1 MARNKMN
8 PPRRNA
14 FRVTVQDDACFT
26 CGQGVC
32 WSSET
37 PDKAPHKGT
46 MGHVVGECIGGTYRP
61 GNLAA
66 QCWSCNAAGRDTRTY
81 DLTAHVFEGESVR
94 VSWLPTLTAAD
105 MSDPR
110 TRAPRTDLADDA
122 TRKAAR
128 SY

>member
-14 FRVTVQDDACFT
+14 FRVTVQDDACMT
-26 CGQGVC
+26 CGHGVC

-61 GNLAA
+61 GNLGS

-81 DLTAHVFEGESVR
+81 DLTAYLVTPVR
-94 VSWLPTLTAAD
+94 TTWLPTLAAAE
-105 MSDPR
+105 MTDPR
-110 TRAPRTDLADDA
+110 TRDPRTDLADDA
-122 TRKAAR
+122 TRKASR
-128 SY
+128 NY